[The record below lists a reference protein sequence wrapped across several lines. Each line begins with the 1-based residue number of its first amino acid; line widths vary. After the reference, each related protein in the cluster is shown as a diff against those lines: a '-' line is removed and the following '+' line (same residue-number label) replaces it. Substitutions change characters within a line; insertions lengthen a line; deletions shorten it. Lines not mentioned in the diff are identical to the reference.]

1 MAVVVFTV
9 LAAASVLG
17 VVVGYTLAA
26 DRLRGALDRGRVWLE
41 DNNHVVMAMMLLVM
55 GAVVLGK
62 GIGGL

>member
-1 MAVVVFTV
+1 VVVVVFTV

-41 DNNHVVMAMMLLVM
+41 DNNHVVMAMMLCW
-55 GAVVLGK
+55 
-62 GIGGL
+62 